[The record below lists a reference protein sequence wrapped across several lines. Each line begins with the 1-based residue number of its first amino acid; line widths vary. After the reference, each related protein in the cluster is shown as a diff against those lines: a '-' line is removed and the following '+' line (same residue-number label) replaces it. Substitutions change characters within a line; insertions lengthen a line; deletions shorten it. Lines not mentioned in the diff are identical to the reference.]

1 MSEAKLRLEMGHWLA
16 SGVSVRGR
24 SHFATGEPC
33 QDHCIARSFGGVQIL
48 ALADGAGSCELSG
61 IGAKAACIGF
71 VSHVREL
78 LGPCRSEAEAVEAF
92 LEESTE
98 TDWHAAVESAREWV
112 ERAALKRE
120 VDAQNSMACTFLG
133 AVLGSSSAIVLQIGD
148 GAWVAEVGQGCFG
161 CVTWPE
167 NGEFGNETF
176 FLTQATWREHVQFA
190 KIPKSHGL
198 RSLTGFSDGVET
210 LCLDQAA
217 KVPIDGFFQRLA
229 TVRRSCGRR
238 EYEAALKQLLQSPRV
253 TEKSDDDCSIVA
265 VCREGL

>member
-1 MSEAKLRLEMGHWLA
+1 MSEAALRLEMRHWLA
-16 SGVSVRGR
+16 SSVAVRGVS
-24 SHFATGEPC
+24 HLATGDPC
-33 QDHCIARSFGGVQIL
+33 QDYGIARSFGGVQIL
-48 ALADGAGSCELSG
+48 ALADGAGSCEHSG
-61 IGAKAACIGF
+61 IGARAACIGF
-71 VSHVREL
+71 VRNVREL
-78 LGPCRSEAEAVEAF
+78 IGPCRSEAAAVDAF

-98 TDWHAAVESAREWV
+98 TDWHFAVEGAREWV
-112 ERAALKRE
+112 ERTALKRGF
-120 VDAQNSMACTFLG
+120 DAQRSMACTFLG
-133 AVLGSSSAIVLQIGD
+133 AVLGRSSAIVLQIGD
-148 GAWVAEVGQGCFG
+148 GAWVAEVGAGCFG

-176 FLTQATWREHVQFA
+176 FLTQTDWRDHFQFA
-190 KIPKSHGL
+190 RIPVSHDL

-217 KVPIDGFFQRLA
+217 KVPIHGFFQRLA